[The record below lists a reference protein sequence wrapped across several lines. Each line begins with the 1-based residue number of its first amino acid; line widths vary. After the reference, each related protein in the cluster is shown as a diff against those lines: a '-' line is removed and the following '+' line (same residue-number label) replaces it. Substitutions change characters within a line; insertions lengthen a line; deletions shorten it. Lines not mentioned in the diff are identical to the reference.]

1 MNSTKSSVKSNFL
14 YHFIFGAKMKRV
26 DTFDREAIMIGGE
39 GEGEGQVNNNSD
51 KASPKANRVVT
62 TGSNDY
68 DNFSDIENNVL
79 HLFSSK
85 TPTSWAVMNEKGGL
99 LCASEMRKGVEK
111 TDADVDTRGLLQ
123 FGSAGSGSGRNYL
136 ILFILSSITSL
147 GGYLIHKYGK
157 NMRGYCPAFFMPL
170 TQR

>member
-14 YHFIFGAKMKRV
+14 YHFIFGTKMKRV
-26 DTFDREAIMIGGE
+26 DTFDREAIMIE
-39 GEGEGQVNNNSD
+39 GEVNNNSD
-51 KASPKANRVVT
+51 KASPKANMVVT

-79 HLFSSK
+79 
-85 TPTSWAVMNEKGGL
+85 
-99 LCASEMRKGVEK
+99 EK

-123 FGSAGSGSGRNYL
+123 FGSAGTGGSNRRNYL
-136 ILFILSSITSL
+136 ILFILSSITSV

-157 NMRGYCPAFFMPL
+157 HMRGYCPAFLMP
-170 TQR
+170 RK